1 MNVQLQVLDPDG
13 MTRIFA
19 DGKLSIVHSDQ
30 ISKDLLLHDL
40 ENLQFPKTDVN
51 CSRSEDRMQ
60 VVYMTFYI
68 RGNEAEMSEKAK
80 EITCMS
86 PQKTFFFEPVDIE
99 NMEQGIELN
108 LHNYT
113 LKLWRAELK
122 NVDFKKCEEYPK
134 CITECS
140 KILQSDQMT
149 RALLMTISL
158 QTIAKN
164 GGVCTEIMAA
174 NMRLPVLLTPFNVD
188 VYQLRE
194 VCAANSTIN
203 VHHNFNRLVA
213 AVVQAFIQ
221 HCTEIGLFYEKCGAT
236 CAKDIM
242 NADDET
248 KEQLYLY
255 MSQYMNHLLD
265 MKQKTRDVE
274 MGVDD
279 FDGTN
284 DVQINVVMQSANQE
298 WVHLK
303 DKIFEAFEYFCN
315 HINSEYAYDA
325 GLGFQKNE
333 DNCWNC
339 VRTKSGET
347 QNLSGIPLKATVQVR
362 QDEFASKLKSGDKS
376 LEFVSELI
384 DIDDCEGLA
393 AKNTV
398 LLDMLHELSIDEV
411 SSMVDQTLEMPEHVH
426 HFLFRPLIM
435 KCLTQLK
442 MDPKNVVLGL
452 VFAGSAHAGNADENC
467 QGKTAL
473 SASSSHFDTEQY
485 TSVMDMIRDGVIGG
499 HAVPV
504 YYDID
509 KQKSFEHE
517 AFSMNLVRDFKFYE
531 ATGMVVECNDNFSK
545 KKKMKILEIYNFLL
559 ASKSRVKVCIPKKTM
574 DMKSWYCYSIAMGS
588 LSIETENPIKTDGS
602 EKALIEPFSL
612 LKNQYKTNHYLTDMP
627 ISTKAR
633 LAIRQILKTMRHSYV
648 TDDSDW
654 RKFQAR
660 TKFVW
665 GPWYE
670 RVPPTRVLKDNEV
683 EIIPYRMVIS
693 GDNNNAA
700 MWQACKK
707 YKSLSY
713 QIINNHCSIVYFD
726 NI

>member
-1 MNVQLQVLDPDG
+1 
-13 MTRIFA
+13 
-19 DGKLSIVHSDQ
+19 
-30 ISKDLLLHDL
+30 
-40 ENLQFPKTDVN
+40 
-51 CSRSEDRMQ
+51 MQ

-86 PQKTFFFEPVDIE
+86 PQKTFFFEPADIE

-339 VRTKSGET
+339 VRTKNGET

-362 QDEFASKLKSGDKS
+362 RDEFASKLKSGDKS

-398 LLDMLHELSIDEV
+398 LLDMLHKLSIDEV
-411 SSMVDQTLEMPEHVH
+411 SAMVDQTLEMPEHVH

-452 VFAGSAHAGNADENC
+452 VFAGSAHAGNADENR

-612 LKNQYKTNHYLTDMP
+612 LKNQYKTNHYLIDMP

-633 LAIRQILKTMRHSYV
+633 LAIQQILKTMRHSYV

-654 RKFQAR
+654 RQFQAR

>member
-1 MNVQLQVLDPDG
+1 MNVQLQVFDPDG
-13 MTRIFA
+13 RTRIFA
-19 DGKLSIVHSDQ
+19 DGKLAIVHSDQ
-30 ISKDLLLHDL
+30 ISKDLMLHNLEDL
-40 ENLQFPKTDVN
+40 QLPKTNVK
-51 CSRSEDRMQ
+51 CSRSEDRMR

-68 RGNEAEMSEKAK
+68 RGNAAEMSEKAK
-80 EITCMS
+80 KITCMS
-86 PQKTFFFEPVDIE
+86 PQKTFFFEPADIE
-99 NMEQGIELN
+99 NMEQGIEVS

-113 LKLWRAELK
+113 LKMWRAELK
-122 NVDFKKCEEYPK
+122 NVEFKKCEEYPK

-188 VYQLRE
+188 VYQLRD

-255 MSQYMNHLLD
+255 MSQYMNNLLE
-265 MKQKTRDVE
+265 MKRKTRDVE
-274 MGVDD
+274 IAADYSD
-279 FDGTN
+279 ATN
-284 DVQINVVMQSANQE
+284 DEKTKVVMQSVDQE

-315 HINSEYAYDA
+315 HINSEYAYDS
-325 GLGFQKNE
+325 GLGFQKTE
-333 DNCWNC
+333 DDCWNC
-339 VRTKSGET
+339 VRTKGGET

-362 QDEFASKLKSGDKS
+362 RDEFASKLKSGDKS

-411 SSMVDQTLEMPEHVH
+411 YTMVDQTLEMPEHVH

-435 KCLTQLK
+435 KCLEQLK

-452 VFAGSAHAGNADENC
+452 VFAGSAHAGNADKERHCN
-467 QGKTAL
+467 TAL
-473 SASSSHFDTEQY
+473 SASSSHFDTDQY
-485 TSVMDMIRDGVIGG
+485 ARVMDMIKHGAIGG

-504 YYDID
+504 YYEID
-509 KQKSFEHE
+509 REKSFQHE
-517 AFSMNLVRDFKFYE
+517 SFSLNLVRDFKFYE
-531 ATGMVVECNDNFSK
+531 ATGMVVECNDNFSNAE
-545 KKKMKILEIYNFLL
+545 KMQMLEIYKFLS
-559 ASKSRVKVCIPKKTM
+559 ASKSHVKVCIPKKSL

-588 LSIETENPIKTDGS
+588 LSVETENIIKTDGS
-602 EKALIEPFSL
+602 EKARIEPFSL
-612 LKNQYKTNHYLTDMP
+612 LKNQYKTSHYLIDMP
-627 ISTKAR
+627 ISTEAS
-633 LAIRQILKTMRHSYV
+633 LAIQQILKTMRHSYV

-654 RKFQAR
+654 RQFQTR

-665 GPWYE
+665 SPWYE
-670 RVPPTRVLKDNEV
+670 RVPPTRVLKHNEV
-683 EIIPYRMVIS
+683 EIIPFRMVIS
-693 GDNNNAA
+693 GDKNNTT
-700 MWQACKK
+700 MRQACTK

-713 QIINNHCSIVYFD
+713 QIINSHCSIVYFD
-726 NI
+726 NT